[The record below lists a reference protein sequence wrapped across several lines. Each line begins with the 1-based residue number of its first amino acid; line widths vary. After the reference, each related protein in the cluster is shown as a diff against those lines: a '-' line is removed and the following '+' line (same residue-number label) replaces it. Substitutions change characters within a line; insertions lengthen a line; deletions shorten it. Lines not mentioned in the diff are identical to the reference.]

1 MSLPKT
7 QHDAVT
13 ANSPEAALSLRERV
27 NGYYE
32 LTKPRLSFMSV
43 VTAIT
48 GYLAADPSRNF
59 GVLSSLVIGTSIA
72 AGGAAVLNQ
81 WLEREADAKM
91 ERTKH
96 RPIPSGQILPFNAL
110 MFGLGL
116 SIFGS
121 YFLYAGANPLAGLLT
136 AVTIASYVLLYTP
149 LKKLTT
155 WNTLIGA
162 IPGAIPPL
170 IGWAAA
176 EGRVSALG
184 WILFA
189 VVFLWQIPHFF
200 AIAWTYRRDYQEG
213 GFIMLSNAD
222 ENGAGVARQSFA
234 SAIALVIST
243 LLPTILG
250 FASLGYGAVA
260 LIAGCYILRPAW
272 LFLNADNRDA
282 PAQRLF
288 MASIFYL
295 PALLIPLVLDLW
307 LI

>member
-1 MSLPKT
+1 
-7 QHDAVT
+7 
-13 ANSPEAALSLRERV
+13 
-27 NGYYE
+27 
-32 LTKPRLSFMSV
+32 MSV
-43 VTAIT
+43 LTAII
-48 GYLAADPSRNF
+48 GYLAADPSRDLI
-59 GVLSSLVIGTSIA
+59 VLSSLIIGTSLA

-91 ERTKH
+91 ERTKD
-96 RPIPSGQILPFNAL
+96 RPIPSGQVIPYNAL

-121 YFLYAGANPLAGLLT
+121 YLLYAGANPLSGLLT
-136 AVTIASYVLLYTP
+136 AITVASYVLLYTP
-149 LKKLTT
+149 LKRLTT

-162 IPGAIPPL
+162 IPGALPPL

-176 EGRVSALG
+176 EGRISTLG

-189 VVFLWQIPHFF
+189 VLFLWQMPHFF
-200 AIAWTYRRDYQEG
+200 AIAWTYRKDYQIG

-222 ENGAGVARQSFA
+222 ENGAAVARQSFVF
-234 SAIALVIST
+234 AIALVIST

-250 FASLGYGAVA
+250 YTSLGFGAVA
-260 LIAGCYILRPAW
+260 FITGCYILRPAW
-272 LFLNADNRDA
+272 LFLIAENRDA
-282 PAQRLF
+282 SARRLF
-288 MASIFYL
+288 ITSIFYL

>member
-7 QHDAVT
+7 QHDSVT

-43 VTAIT
+43 LTAII
-48 GYLAADPSRNF
+48 GYLAADPSRDLA
-59 GVLSSLVIGTSIA
+59 VLSSLIIGTSLA

-91 ERTKH
+91 ERTKD
-96 RPIPSGQILPFNAL
+96 RPIPSGQIIPYNAL

-121 YFLYAGANPLAGLLT
+121 YFLYAGANPLSGLLT
-136 AVTIASYVLLYTP
+136 AITVASYVLLYTP

-162 IPGAIPPL
+162 IPGALPPL

-176 EGRVSALG
+176 EGRISTLG
-184 WILFA
+184 WILF
-189 VVFLWQIPHFF
+189 VVLFLWQMPHFF
-200 AIAWTYRRDYQEG
+200 AIAWTHRKDYQIG

-222 ENGAGVARQSFA
+222 ENGTAVAVQSFVF
-234 SAIALVIST
+234 AIALVIST

-250 FASLGYGAVA
+250 YASLGFGAVA
-260 LIAGCYILRPAW
+260 FITGCYILRPAW
-272 LFLNADNRDA
+272 LFLIAEDRDA
-282 PAQRLF
+282 SARRLF
-288 MASIFYL
+288 ITSIFYL